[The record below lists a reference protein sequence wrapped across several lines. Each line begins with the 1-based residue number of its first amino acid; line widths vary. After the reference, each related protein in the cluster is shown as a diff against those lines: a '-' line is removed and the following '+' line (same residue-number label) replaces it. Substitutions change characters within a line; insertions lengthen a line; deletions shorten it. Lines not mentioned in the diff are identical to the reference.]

1 MLSKHKRQIKK
12 SIGEMIFDIWN
23 VLFLFLVC
31 FITLYPFW
39 YVLVLSF
46 NEGRDAAL
54 GGIWFWPRVFSVDN
68 YKFVLNNPMLKRS
81 YFITISRTVTGACWT
96 LFVTGLAAY
105 SMSKRHLPGR
115 NLILTFFMIP
125 MFIGGTVISTYIVIA
140 KLGLLNTFLI
150 YIINGFNFFF
160 MIIVRTFIYG
170 IPSSLEESAK
180 IDGATYF
187 TILFRIILP
196 LCMPVV
202 AVILLFSGVDHWL
215 DFYTNLIYVQKR
227 ELYTVQYLLYLV
239 VRANQ
244 ANVILEQAA
253 VSGGDVSLLRAGKV
267 TPQAIQMATLM
278 VATLPILFVY
288 PFLQKYFV
296 KGVLIGAIKE

>member
-1 MLSKHKRQIKK
+1 M
-12 SIGEMIFDIWN
+12 FC
-23 VLFLFLVC
+23 FLFLVC

-187 TILFRIILP
+187 TILFRIIFP

>member
-1 MLSKHKRQIKK
+1 
-12 SIGEMIFDIWN
+12 
-23 VLFLFLVC
+23 
-31 FITLYPFW
+31 
-39 YVLVLSF
+39 
-46 NEGRDAAL
+46 
-54 GGIWFWPRVFSVDN
+54 
-68 YKFVLNNPMLKRS
+68 
-81 YFITISRTVTGACWT
+81 
-96 LFVTGLAAY
+96 
-105 SMSKRHLPGR
+105 MSKRHLPGR
-115 NLILTFFMIP
+115 NLDTHIYDTHVYRWHGDFHH
-125 MFIGGTVISTYIVIA
+125 IVIA

-187 TILFRIILP
+187 TILFRIIFP